1 MIWMTLVSFR
11 RNLRKYSLAI
21 LSLALAVLVSCLGLS
36 GLDLLQRAT
45 LRPLTFVAGGQV
57 MLIDQRTNLR
67 PAGSRFYPDP
77 LEIKPFPA
85 AWAQDV
91 LSGLP
96 KADEALLT
104 LVAPF
109 MRYSSNKTSSY
120 YLAGRNQLPTS
131 LSGLRLIKGQHLQVD
146 DVESMI
152 VPGFET
158 ANSGGTFLY
167 GFYGMEPEK
176 AYPLSIPRVRQTGEL
191 LDWDVA
197 AGTQWQYTV
206 DGIYDQGDALYPLL
220 WTDLPSLQE
229 QVGGDEP
236 VSWVGVA
243 CAPGQEAAVKAS
255 IEAEIQKRELPLSV
269 FSLRDLGAMLIG
281 DFDRFEQMAS
291 YYAPV
296 MLFVAVQIVL
306 VNSVALIL
314 TRRKELA
321 LLRTIGLNR
330 IQIQLMLVAE
340 CFCTALAGG
349 LLGTLLASML
359 SLGISQNPTVSLIP
373 LWLTLLTTT
382 IVGSVATLIMARG
395 KLSQALRNPL
405 G

>member
-1 MIWMTLVSFR
+1 MTLVSFH
-11 RNLRKYSLAI
+11 RNLRKYSLGI

-67 PAGSRFYPDP
+67 PVGSRFYPDP

-85 AWAQDV
+85 SWARDA

-96 KADEALLT
+96 GADEALLT

-109 MRYSSNKTSSY
+109 MRYSGNKTSSY

-131 LSGLRLIKGQHLQVD
+131 LSSLRLIKGQRLQID
-146 DVESMI
+146 NVESMI

-158 ANSGGTFLY
+158 ANSGGTFMY

-176 AYPLSIPRVRQTGEL
+176 SYPLVLPRVRETGDL

-220 WTDLPSLQE
+220 WTDLPSLQDK
-229 QVGGDEP
+229 VGGDDP

-243 CAPGQEAAVKAS
+243 CAPGQEAAVKDS

-281 DFDRFEQMAS
+281 DFERFEQMAS

-330 IQIQLMLVAE
+330 VQIQLMLVAE

-349 LLGTLLASML
+349 VLGTLIASML
-359 SLGISQNPTVSLIP
+359 SLGMSQNPSVSLVP

-382 IVGSVATLIMARG
+382 IIGSVATLIMARG
-395 KLSQALRNPL
+395 KLSHALRNPL